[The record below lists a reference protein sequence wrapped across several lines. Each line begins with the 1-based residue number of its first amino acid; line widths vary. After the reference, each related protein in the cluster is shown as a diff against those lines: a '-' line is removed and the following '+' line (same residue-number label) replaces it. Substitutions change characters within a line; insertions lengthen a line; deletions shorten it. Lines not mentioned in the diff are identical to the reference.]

1 LQIAQWLTVLHPGV
15 RFRVSRFFS
24 VRVRQVRVGRVRR
37 SVQASED
44 RCIPRAPALRVRV
57 PWELVQGC
65 RLRERQRVRA
75 AVRVVQRVV
84 PVNVTFLVA

>member
-1 LQIAQWLTVLHPGV
+1 LRIVRLPTVLRPGV
-15 RFRVSRFFS
+15 LFQVSRFSS
-24 VRVRQVRVGRVRR
+24 VRAHQVRVGHVLR